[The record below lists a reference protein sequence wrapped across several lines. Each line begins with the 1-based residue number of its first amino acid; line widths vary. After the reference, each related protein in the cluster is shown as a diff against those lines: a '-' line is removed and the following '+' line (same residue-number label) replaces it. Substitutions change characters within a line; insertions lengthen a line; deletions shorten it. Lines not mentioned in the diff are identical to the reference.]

1 METLGGRED
10 MDKSEASLMWPR
22 RYSIVALCVLA
33 VFVCYID
40 RVNISVAIIAMQAE
54 YGWSETTKG
63 LVLSSFF
70 IGYMLFMVPSG
81 WLANR
86 LGGKLVLGAAVLW
99 WSIFTFLTPAAAS
112 FGLALLLAARI
123 AMGAGEAAMFPSAYN
138 LYARWVPERERSRAV
153 ALLIGGIPMGTLF
166 ALVITGWLVTRF
178 GWESV
183 FYIFGVSG
191 ILWYLLWHYFGHND
205 PQTDPRCST
214 LEREFLT
221 NNFQG
226 LDKQSKNNVP
236 QHIPWKK
243 FFSTPAIWALIIN
256 HFCSNWGF
264 YMLLAWLPSY
274 FSATLSLGI
283 VNAGIYSAAPWLTM
297 FLVGNIGGF
306 VADNLVSRGF
316 RLITVRKLMQVT
328 GLLGSGL
335 CFWMAQ
341 DVTSAPAALSLMCGA
356 LGFVALT
363 WSGFVP
369 NHLDIAPK
377 YADILMGVTNT
388 AGTIPGIIGIAVTGW
403 LVETTGSYASPF
415 ALCAAINLVGAVI
428 WLFFAKAEELID

>member
-1 METLGGRED
+1 MQIENLGHN
-10 MDKSEASLMWPR
+10 SIWPR
-22 RYSIVALCVLA
+22 RYTIIGLCVLA

-54 YGWSETTKG
+54 YGWNETTKG

-86 LGGKLVLGAAVLW
+86 LGGKLILGAAVLW
-99 WSIFTFLTPAAAS
+99 WSVFTFLTPVAANL
-112 FGLALLLAARI
+112 GLALLIVTRI

-138 LYARWVPERERSRAV
+138 LYARWVPEKERSRAV
-153 ALLIGGIPMGTLF
+153 ALLIGGIPLGTLF
-166 ALVITGWLVTRF
+166 ALVVTGWLVNRF

-191 ILWYLLWHYFGHND
+191 IFWYSLWYFFGHND
-205 PQTDPRCST
+205 PQSDPKCGQEEKALLSANIFVEKDT
-214 LEREFLT
+214 ANHGSE
-221 NNFQG
+221 
-226 LDKQSKNNVP
+226 KS
-236 QHIPWKK
+236 IPWGK
-243 FFSTPAIWALIIN
+243 FFKTPAIWALIAN

-274 FSATLSLGI
+274 FSATLKLDI

-297 FLVGNIGGF
+297 FIVGNLGGF
-306 VADNLVSRGF
+306 VADKLVGKGIE
-316 RLITVRKLMQVT
+316 LITVRKIMQIT
-328 GLLGSGL
+328 GLIGSGL
-335 CFWMAQ
+335 CFWVAQ

-356 LGFVALT
+356 LGLVALT

-377 YADILMGVTNT
+377 YADVLMGLTNT

-403 LVETTGSYASPF
+403 IVETTGSYASAF
-415 ALCAAINLVGAVI
+415 ALCAAINFTGAII
-428 WLFFAKAEELID
+428 WFFFAKAEELID